1 MVPEISIG
9 VCHYQGRE
17 HHSGQGG
24 MALEQQRA
32 LVSTH
37 IKEAEGKFL
46 EIQEA
51 LKTSSPALR
60 DYSNAKTS

>member
-1 MVPEISIG
+1 
-9 VCHYQGRE
+9 
-17 HHSGQGG
+17 